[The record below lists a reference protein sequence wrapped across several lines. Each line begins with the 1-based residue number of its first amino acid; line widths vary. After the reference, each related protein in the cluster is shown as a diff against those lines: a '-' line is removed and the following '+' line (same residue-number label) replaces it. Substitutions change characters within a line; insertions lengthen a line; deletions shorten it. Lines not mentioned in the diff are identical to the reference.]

1 MATKEEI
8 SIVNIPDRFIKD
20 ETEKIAKAD
29 IQKQTRLTDIAAE
42 ITELREKGF
51 FNYINNIQ
59 PLDLFFYLVIILSV
73 ILLSEYIPISIN
85 HIVGL
90 SIGII
95 YVFYLQEGKR
105 ASSIDKL
112 KTTEIQMER
121 LIPRPSFF
129 YQDANFIDFAYNMMH
144 FRKYNK
150 HAYFKMI
157 EAMDHFLQIQLD
169 IENSALQNCA
179 ETYQVALDMKSTA
192 LNELHSLIHAIPH
205 DHELIL
211 ETKLKNAIK
220 TLQLYFERHLDEM
233 REICNSRSDEKGWN
247 IFTNKIDKYAIP
259 GFDDI
264 KMPDFHLF

>member
-1 MATKEEI
+1 MATRDET

-20 ETEKIAKAD
+20 ETEKIAKVD
-29 IQKQTRLTDIAAE
+29 KKKQTRLTNIGAE
-42 ITELREKGF
+42 LTELRERGF

-59 PLDLFFYLVIILSV
+59 PLDLLFYLVIILSV

-90 SIGII
+90 TIGII

-105 ASSIDKL
+105 ALTIDRL
-112 KTTEIQMER
+112 KTTEIQMEQI
-121 LIPRPSFF
+121 IPRPSFF
-129 YQDANFIDFAYNMMH
+129 YQDANFIDFAYNMLSY
-144 FRKYNK
+144 RKYNK

-157 EAMDHFLQIQLD
+157 EAMDHFLQVQID
-169 IENSALQNCA
+169 IENPVIQNCT

-205 DHELIL
+205 DDQLIL

-233 REICNSRSDEKGWN
+233 TEICNSRSDEKGWN
-247 IFTNKIDKYAIP
+247 IFTNKIDKYAVPGVDNLKIP
-259 GFDDI
+259 NYY
-264 KMPDFHLF
+264 LF